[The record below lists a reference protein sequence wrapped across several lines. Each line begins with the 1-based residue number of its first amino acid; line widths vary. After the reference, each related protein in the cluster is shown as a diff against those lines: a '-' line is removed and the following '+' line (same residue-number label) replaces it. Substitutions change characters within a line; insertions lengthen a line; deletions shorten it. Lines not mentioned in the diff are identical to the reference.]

1 MKKLVK
7 ALLLLLFI
15 ILTPAHTQAV
25 VYMNDD
31 AKRGDTKKVITLT
44 GFVDYAPL
52 GQMHDLNYTYSPYD
66 NIFEPL
72 MADFANLHNL
82 ELSYIYNK
90 NYPALVRDVRS
101 GKIDII
107 LGIYHETKIYNG
119 IDYVFPSILNN
130 PITVIMLPDRIDE
143 VKTVEDLK
151 KLKGAIS
158 QKEWLSDYVTSE
170 LEYFQVEKLPDYDAI
185 FEKLFRGEIDYAFV
199 SQYAGLIAVA
209 KTGLRNKVSFA
220 KQMVWNMPLF
230 IGVSKMSP
238 NRKYLLPRLVKFC
251 EDAKNKQK
259 LEEHLI
265 KTVNQIEQKYIG
277 AVPPDY
283 VKE

>member
-7 ALLLLLFI
+7 TLLLVLFF
-15 ILTPAHTQAV
+15 ILTTTHTQAV

-44 GFVDYAPL
+44 GFVDYAPI
-52 GQMHDLNYTYSPYD
+52 GQMRDLNYTYSPYD

-72 MADFANLHNL
+72 MADFANLYNL
-82 ELSYIYNK
+82 ELSYIYKN
-90 NYPALVRDVRS
+90 NYPALVREVRS

-119 IDYVFPSILNN
+119 IDYVFPAILNN
-130 PITVIMLPDRIDE
+130 PITVIMLPERIDE
-143 VKTVEDLK
+143 VKTVEDLR

-158 QKEWLSDYVTSE
+158 SKEWLSDYVTSE
-170 LEYFQVEKLPDYDAI
+170 LEYFQVEKLPDYNEI
-185 FEKLFRGEIDYAFV
+185 FEKLFTGEIDYAFV
-199 SQYAGLIAVA
+199 SQYAGLIATA
-209 KTGLRNKVSFA
+209 KLGLRNKVSFS
-220 KQMVWNMPLF
+220 KQTIWNMPLF
-230 IGVSKMSP
+230 IGVSKMSK
-238 NRKYLLPRLVKFC
+238 NRKYLLPRLIKFC

-265 KTVNQIEQKYIG
+265 KTVNQIQQEYVG

-283 VKE
+283 AK

>member
-66 NIFEPL
+66 PTMVGTLRQNGVKVEARPEDTSSSTFWGVFVSWFP
-72 MADFANLHNL
+72 
-82 ELSYIYNK
+82 
-90 NYPALVRDVRS
+90 
-101 GKIDII
+101 